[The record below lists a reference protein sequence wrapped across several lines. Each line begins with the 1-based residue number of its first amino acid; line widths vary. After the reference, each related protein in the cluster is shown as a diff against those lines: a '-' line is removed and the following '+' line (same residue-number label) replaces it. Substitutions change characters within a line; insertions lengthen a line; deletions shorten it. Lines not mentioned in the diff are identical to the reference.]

1 MAMTVTAC
9 SKYDEKEIALRDKGI
24 EAMDV
29 KEYDKAIK
37 YFNKALDCSVGKV
50 TDLEL
55 DINYYK
61 GAAQYNA
68 GLFDD
73 AATTYSALIKYDE
86 DNFKPYFLRGS
97 IYAKEGEIG
106 QAITDYD
113 AAVAIDEKNY
123 LLYIQIYENLN
134 GLGYT
139 DQGMVYLNNA
149 LDIKDRSAESKYYKG
164 RIYYILGKTSDAEK
178 LLKEAIDKDIV
189 EARLYLAKLY
199 QDQGDYKKAGEL
211 LDEYAKSEEVTS
223 TALGTLGDIEMTN
236 GNYENA
242 LGYYQAGLKLDSID
256 NMPELMKGQVAA
268 FEKLYRF
275 SEARDALIQYLE
287 KYPNDETAKKELIFL
302 ETR

>member
-1 MAMTVTAC
+1 MFSITCVSASLITKRCTVISTT
-9 SKYDEKEIALRDKGI
+9 LRQHQQS
-24 EAMDV
+24 
-29 KEYDKAIK
+29 
-37 YFNKALDCSVGKV
+37 LQP
-50 TDLEL
+50 
-55 DINYYK
+55 INYYK

-178 LLKEAIDKDIV
+178 LLKKAIDKDIV
-189 EARLYLAKLY
+189 NKIAETDTDYSDRPTE
-199 QDQGDYKKAGEL
+199 DQVMKKVTVETFGV
-211 LDEYAKSEEVTS
+211 EY
-223 TALGTLGDIEMTN
+223 
-236 GNYENA
+236 
-242 LGYYQAGLKLDSID
+242 
-256 NMPELMKGQVAA
+256 PEP
-268 FEKLYRF
+268 
-275 SEARDALIQYLE
+275 E
-287 KYPNDETAKKELIFL
+287 KY
-302 ETR
+302 